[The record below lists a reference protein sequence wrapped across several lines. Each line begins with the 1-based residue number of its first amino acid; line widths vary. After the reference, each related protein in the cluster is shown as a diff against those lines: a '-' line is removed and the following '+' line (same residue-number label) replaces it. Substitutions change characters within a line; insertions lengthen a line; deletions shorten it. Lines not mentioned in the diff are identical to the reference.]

1 MSGQVDRVC
10 TWIYQGVW
18 GVMAKWFCVPREHP
32 TLPTRPGESLETF
45 RPAQGF
51 LRYLKFTFWIGL
63 IAIDIFILGGWLLLT
78 IAAPIAGLLL
88 APLAFAIA
96 FVPDILA
103 YVAIHLR
110 YDTTWYVLSDRSL
123 RIRRGIWII
132 HETTISYDNIQNVTV
147 RQGPLQRYFG
157 IADVIIET
165 AGGGSASS
173 DGQQQGNSTHLG
185 LIEGVDNAPVIRDR
199 LLGYLR
205 QSATAGLGDED
216 TRWSTSKS
224 AWTTEHLA
232 VLREIRDVCTTL

>member
-1 MSGQVDRVC
+1 MSGQVDRLC
-10 TWIYQGVW
+10 IWIYQGVW
-18 GVMAKWFCVPREHP
+18 GVLANWFCVPREHP
-32 TLPTRPGESLETF
+32 TLPTHHGESLETF

-51 LRYLKFTFWIGL
+51 LRYLKVTFWIGL
-63 IAIDIFILGGWLLLT
+63 IIIDILILGGWLFLT

-88 APLAFAIA
+88 APAAFAIA
-96 FVPDILA
+96 FVPDLLA

-123 RIRRGIWII
+123 RIRRGIWVIR
-132 HETTISYDNIQNVTV
+132 ETTITYDNIQNVTV
-147 RQGPLQRYFG
+147 RQGPLQRIFG

-165 AGGGSASS
+165 AGGGAATS
-173 DGQQQGNSTHLG
+173 DSQQQGSNTHLG

-205 QSATAGLGDED
+205 KSATAGLGDED
-216 TRWSTSKS
+216 TRQAISRT

-232 VLREIRDVCTTL
+232 VLREIRDACGTL